1 MRRSYPSREKL
12 TALDTLMQ
20 QGGIRHIGCSNYSS
34 WQVMKSLEVSDHDR
48 RPRFAAQWIHCT
60 LKAPRAPPLSPRLPI
75 AGRYVKER
83 LPEALRSQRLPD
95 LAGIMIKGNMYSTTP
110 KPAAPAAAK
119 RPKEDHSLNII
130 ASFAAKLS
138 LITPPLLADSAR
150 QSRPASAQPMH
161 RHLAPSLRRRS

>member
-1 MRRSYPSREKL
+1 MLELFKPAGDEEPSSQRSRQTTTVCGTVDPLHARS
-12 TALDTLMQ
+12 
-20 QGGIRHIGCSNYSS
+20 
-34 WQVMKSLEVSDHDR
+34 
-48 RPRFAAQWIHCT
+48 AAS
-60 LKAPRAPPLSPRLPI
+60 PPLSPRLPI